1 MIEDDENHE
10 WEYRIVWRESG
21 LWRVGV
27 IVSGGSLNCT
37 HWMDGSIVTEAII
50 QRRRKRDHLDPTPC
64 EGIEHPIWRDWEAS
78 PDAEIQ
84 AVLVRKGMPFRSL
97 EK

>member
-1 MIEDDENHE
+1 MSEDFGKHE
-10 WEYRIVWRESG
+10 WQFRIVWRENSQ
-21 LWRVGV
+21 WNMSDTIEEYDATTIRCHN
-27 IVSGGSLNCT
+27 ST
-37 HWMDGSIVTEAII
+37 TEVII

-78 PDAEIQ
+78 PDPLIQ
-84 AVLVRKGMPFRSL
+84 GVLMAKGMPFRSL